1 MFRWAALFLA
11 LGVMHIAYAQ
21 APAPQGA
28 GGVPAALAQK
38 QSFARGL
45 VEDAATAERIKASQD
60 PEAQRLYAAAK
71 ESYSLALEA
80 MKAGDYPAAE
90 KHLNEAM
97 SAMGKARRLAPDAA
111 ALTAKQR
118 AEYAERLQGVEALEK
133 SYLSSLKNAK
143 HKPGSKES
151 EADNSTSLGISRLLD
166 AARKHAKENRYGDAL
181 RALEKAE
188 QVTRS
193 ALNRVLGST
202 TIDYAM
208 KFDSPAEEFAFE
220 LERNRSYVDLIPIAI
235 AEYKPKE
242 EARQTIDVLVKQSR
256 EAVDQARAYADK
268 KDYQKA
274 LESVRSATEYLMNA
288 LGVAGLIVPQ

>member
-1 MFRWAALFLA
+1 MIRWAALLLA
-11 LGVMHIAYAQ
+11 LGVAHFAHAQ

-28 GGVPAALAQK
+28 GGVPAALVQK
-38 QSFARGL
+38 QSFARSL
-45 VEDAATAERIKASQD
+45 VEDAATAERIKASPD
-60 PEAQRLYAAAK
+60 PEAQRLLAAAK
-71 ESYSLALEA
+71 ESYSSALAA
-80 MKAGDYPAAE
+80 MKDGDYAAAE
-90 KHLNEAM
+90 KQLNEAM

-111 ALTAKQR
+111 ALIAKQR

-133 SYLSSLKNAK
+133 SYLSTIKNAK

-151 EADNSTSLGISRLLD
+151 EADNSASMGISRLLE
-166 AARKHAKENRYGDAL
+166 AARKHAKENRFGDAL
-181 RALEKAE
+181 RTLDKAE
-188 QVTRS
+188 QVTRA

-220 LERNRSYVDLIPIAI
+220 LERNRSYVDLVPIAI

-242 EARQTIDVLVKQSR
+242 EARQTIDALVKLSR
-256 EAVDQARAYADK
+256 EAVDQARVFADK
-268 KDYQKA
+268 KDYQRA

>member
-1 MFRWAALFLA
+1 MIRWAALLLA
-11 LGVMHIAYAQ
+11 LGVTQFAHAQ
-21 APAPQGA
+21 VPVSQGA
-28 GGVPAALAQK
+28 GGVPAALLQK

-60 PEAQRLYAAAK
+60 PEAQRLFAAAK
-71 ESYSLALEA
+71 ESYSLALEV
-80 MKAGDYPAAE
+80 MKDGDYATAE

-97 SAMGKARRLAPDAA
+97 SSMGKARRLAPDAA

-118 AEYAERLQGVEALEK
+118 AEYAERLQSVEALEK
-133 SYLSSLKNAK
+133 SYLSSIKNAK
-143 HKPGSKES
+143 RKPDSKGSEV
-151 EADNSTSLGISRLLD
+151 DNSASLGISRLLE
-166 AARKHAKENRYGDAL
+166 AARKHAKENRFGDAL
-181 RALEKAE
+181 RTLEKAE
-188 QVTRS
+188 QVTRA

-220 LERNRSYVDLIPIAI
+220 LERNRSYVDLVPIAI

-242 EARQTIDVLVKQSR
+242 EARQTIDILVKQSR

-268 KDYQKA
+268 KDYQRA
-274 LESVRSATEYLMNA
+274 LESMRSATEYLMNA